1 MDGKEDREMSEAAE
15 ATAVAEQQL
24 VLFRVEQEVYGLDIQ
39 RVQRLLPI
47 PPITK
52 IPGAPDF
59 VEGVTEVRGEVVPV
73 VNMKKRM
80 GYPKTDWSEEARVI
94 IVELDGQDVHLG
106 LIVDAVTEVF
116 KLPTSDIEPV
126 DEAAVKFQDPIV
138 TGIGK
143 DGERLIVLID
153 ANYILSGEQMAGMEQ
168 SISCASDGGEQRLER
183 AA

>member
-1 MDGKEDREMSEAAE
+1 MTKAAE
-15 ATAVAEQQL
+15 AGAASEQQL
-24 VLFRVEQEVYGLDIQ
+24 VLFRVSKEVYGIDIHK
-39 RVQRLLPI
+39 VQRLLPI

-73 VNMKKRM
+73 VNMRKRM
-80 GYPKTDWSEEARVI
+80 GYQDTEWSDEARVI
-94 IVELDGQDVHLG
+94 IVELDGYDAHLG
-106 LIVDAVTEVF
+106 LIVDGVSEVF
-116 KLPTSDIEPV
+116 KLPMSEIEPV
-126 DEAAVKFQDPIV
+126 SEAAVKFRDPLV

-153 ANYILSGEQMAGMEQ
+153 PNYILGAEQVAGME
-168 SISCASDGGEQRLER
+168 SAIAGTVGAVVDR